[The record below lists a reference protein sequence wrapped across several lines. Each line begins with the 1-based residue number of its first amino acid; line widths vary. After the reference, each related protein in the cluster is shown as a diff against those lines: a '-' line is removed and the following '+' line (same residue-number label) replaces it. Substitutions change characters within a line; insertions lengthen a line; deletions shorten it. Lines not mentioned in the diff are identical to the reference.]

1 MRDQCKTAEQYKAGW
16 GGGAWR
22 GLEEEEEEEE
32 EEEVGG
38 DGGTGGGQ
46 RCLWAR
52 TLVTIFSWQ
61 A

>member
-1 MRDQCKTAEQYKAGW
+1 M
-16 GGGAWR
+16 
-22 GLEEEEEEEE
+22 EEEEE